1 MFKFLRKSND
11 DERPNML
18 RDVSD
23 LRDLLNYAAESY
35 GEKAAYLY
43 KKKLGGEYL
52 PISFNQFR
60 EDVNNLGNAL
70 LEAGYKG
77 KHIALIGE
85 NRYEWVVSYLAVACG
100 LGVIVPLDKELPVQ
114 EIAALIDRA
123 DVSAVIYSSK
133 VGSKLKEALEG
144 REDIDL
150 ISMEILSSEGS
161 LKSLKA
167 LIARGAELRKR
178 GMHRFEGLPIDPNDF
193 CTLIFTSGT
202 TGLAKGVMLCHR
214 NIAYNVSAM
223 AEYMDASAFFDR
235 KVGLSLLPMHHC
247 FGFTADVLTSLHQG
261 GTLAFCEGLKHV
273 AKNMKEAKISYLIAV
288 PLIYESIHDKIWKKA
303 EESGRADKMRAA
315 IKMIKALSHINKKVQ
330 RRAARL
336 FKEVHDALGGTPKLL
351 IAGGAPSD
359 PSVMANFNAMGILM
373 VQGYGMTETSPVIT
387 LNPWY
392 APKHASVGLPLPG
405 TEIRIDDPDSDG
417 IGELLCRSDAV
428 MLGYYKDEEETS
440 NVLSEDGWLRTGD
453 YGYADKDGYYYLTGR
468 KKNVIVTKNGK
479 NIFPEEVEYY
489 LLKSPYIE
497 EVIVRGVQDE
507 GKSDLVVCAEIY
519 PNLEKL
525 EEEGSPTGEALR
537 ALIKREVD
545 KYNDKMPLYKRVKR
559 FTLRDTCFEKTTT
572 RKIKRW

>member
-1 MFKFLRKSND
+1 
-11 DERPNML
+11 ML
-18 RDVSD
+18 RAVTD
-23 LRDLLNYAAESY
+23 LRDLVNYAAESY
-35 GEKAAYLY
+35 GDKTAYLY
-43 KKKLGGEYL
+43 KKKLGGEYM
-52 PISFNQFR
+52 PISFNQFH

-85 NRYEWVVSYLAVACG
+85 NRYEWVVSYMAVACG

-114 EIAALIDRA
+114 EISALIDRA
-123 DVSAVIYSSK
+123 DVSTVIYSSK
-133 VGSKLKEALEG
+133 VESKVREALEG
-144 REDIDL
+144 REDIEL
-150 ISMEILSSEGS
+150 ISMELQSNEGN

-167 LIARGAELRKR
+167 LIARGAELTKMGLNRYEK
-178 GMHRFEGLPIDPNDF
+178 LPIDPDDF
-193 CTLIFTSGT
+193 CILIFTSGT

-214 NIAYNVSAM
+214 NVAYNVSALF
-223 AEYMDASAFFDR
+223 EYMNASEFFER

-273 AKNMKEAKISYLIAV
+273 SKNMQEAKITYLIAV

-303 EESGRADKMRAA
+303 EETRKADKMRAA
-315 IKMIKALSHINKKVQ
+315 LKMIKALSHINKQVQ
-330 RRAARL
+330 RRTARL
-336 FKEVHDALGGTPKLL
+336 FREVHEALGGTPKLL

-359 PSVMANFNAMGILM
+359 PTVIANFNAMGITM
-373 VQGYGMTETSPVIT
+373 VQGYGMTETSPIIT

-405 TEIRIDDPDSDG
+405 TEIRIDNPDSDG
-417 IGELLCRSDAV
+417 IGELLCRSDSV
-428 MLGYYKDEEETS
+428 MLGYYKDEEETAK
-440 NVLSEDGWLRTGD
+440 VLSEDGWLRTGD
-453 YGYADKDGYYYLTGR
+453 YGYADKDGYYYLAGR

-497 EVIVRGVQDE
+497 EVVVRGIEDE
-507 GKSDLVVCAEIY
+507 GKSDLIVCAEIY
-519 PNLEKL
+519 PNPEKL
-525 EEEGSPTGEALR
+525 EAEGSPSGEALR

-545 KYNDKMPLYKRVKR
+545 KCNEKMPLYKRVRR
-559 FTLRDTCFEKTTT
+559 FTLRDECFEKTTT